1 MGAGHP
7 RAGTELAPRICSAW
21 RAKGSGG
28 RGPGRGGRGSPRGT
42 RRPGSSRGVRPPA
55 LQRRGREPG
64 EVGGRRAHP
73 QGGQVDVVQAA
84 GGGWVAHGLHRE
96 PGPGAAHA
104 PARLFRCRRR
114 RFSPIGGSW
123 GRAPPRLPRRTG
135 RGRAGGRTDPPT
147 DRSSRPRACNPR
159 LPPLLRRRRVAAHP
173 EGGRGNVTRARRVP
187 PPPRRRHLRAGA
199 GEGAKGAREDRGT
212 ARAWRERSGRRP
224 RRLRSAPTSWRACA
238 YAFPSLPLFFALSL
252 PHFLL
257 SAPLTPFLPF
267 PSSFVC
273 PAANQTTH
281 LSICGGRGVEPNPL
295 YY

>member
-7 RAGTELAPRICSAW
+7 RAGTELAPRVCSAW
-21 RAKGSGG
+21 IAKGSGG
-28 RGPGRGGRGSPRGT
+28 RGPGRGAGVAAGDPAPRERARRTATRSPAAGTGT
-42 RRPGSSRGVRPPA
+42 RAR
-55 LQRRGREPG
+55 L
-64 EVGGRRAHP
+64 GGRRAHP

-96 PGPGAAHA
+96 RGPRAAHA

-147 DRSSRPRACNPR
+147 DRSSRPRACNPS
-159 LPPLLRRRRVAAHP
+159 LPPLLRRRGVAAHR

-199 GEGAKGAREDRGT
+199 GERAKGARED
-212 ARAWRERSGRRP
+212 
-224 RRLRSAPTSWRACA
+224 
-238 YAFPSLPLFFALSL
+238 
-252 PHFLL
+252 
-257 SAPLTPFLPF
+257 
-267 PSSFVC
+267 
-273 PAANQTTH
+273 
-281 LSICGGRGVEPNPL
+281 
-295 YY
+295 